1 MTGAGQSSDDLF
13 APADVPK
20 SGESASRRTVRIGLM
35 VLAVAVVIAA
45 VAAVILGL
53 VLLAVFVL
61 PHLLPG
67 DPA

>member
-1 MTGAGQSSDDLF
+1 MTGMGQLSDDLF

-20 SGESASRRTVRIGLM
+20 SRESASRRTVRIGLV
-35 VLAVAVVIAA
+35 VLAVAVIIAA
-45 VAAVILGL
+45 VAAVLLGL
-53 VLLAVFVL
+53 VLLAILVL